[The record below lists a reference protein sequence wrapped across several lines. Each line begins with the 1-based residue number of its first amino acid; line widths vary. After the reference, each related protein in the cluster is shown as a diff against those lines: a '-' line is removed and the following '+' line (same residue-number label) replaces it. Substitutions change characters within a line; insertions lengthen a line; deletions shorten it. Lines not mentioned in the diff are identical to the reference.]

1 MSRGLGILLSLAG
14 SILLLE
20 DSLGIERRGSI
31 GLDVLLLLVG
41 SGLLL
46 GSREEG
52 HR

>member
-1 MSRGLGILLSLAG
+1 MSRGLGILLLLAG
-14 SILLLE
+14 SILLLV
-20 DSLGIERRGSI
+20 DSLGIEGRGST

-52 HR
+52 NP